1 MQSEAAQLASQ
12 LAAALR
18 DREAA
23 STNAQETA
31 QKLAQSGR
39 ENDLLQKQLNDLA
52 RQVQAL
58 LKEVGRK
65 HDASLPSDDELEQD
79 DAARP
84 AENIEDVITNHLVLF
99 RSIPALQAQ
108 NQKLLRIVRELGA
121 KMEAEEREYKDT
133 LEREQNEAVR
143 EAHDAIR
150 ELQGRLESQRKSHE
164 VTVQAYVKE
173 RDALKSMLARTG
185 GSASAEPYVNGTG
198 SGNGGVNGAAER
210 VASESREGVPESELV
225 KELAEIQSQFD
236 TYKMEMGVDSVR
248 VRDELVKLQRE
259 NGQLGA
265 LLAKANAK
273 IEYTAGA
280 SRLIHMCR
288 RPCSSFFL
296 LGLQSATRWR
306 WSSTRTRRRTC
317 GI

>member
-210 VASESREGVPESELV
+210 VASESTKACCIAVLTRSYWASGSTLSCRKAKV
-225 KELAEIQSQFD
+225 K
-236 TYKMEMGVDSVR
+236 
-248 VRDELVKLQRE
+248 
-259 NGQLGA
+259 
-265 LLAKANAK
+265 
-273 IEYTAGA
+273 
-280 SRLIHMCR
+280 
-288 RPCSSFFL
+288 
-296 LGLQSATRWR
+296 
-306 WSSTRTRRRTC
+306 
-317 GI
+317 